1 MGCIP
6 FFLCTKKFNA
16 KLYDIIALGCNVLKL
31 SISIASIFLIAFS
44 ILAIAFFSS
53 FFEFAFTITN
63 LVHMAVILCKLNN
76 GEAYDKSNKCCRIL
90 CIVSMVFSGIIIFL
104 RVLTLIIGIV
114 FYNQADKWLKEKGIS
129 GGAPAGEWAK
139 LLIPLFLY
147 IIVEIIHFLS
157 VNYLYKLL
165 KLKTDVNY
173 EEYLK
178 GGQTVEQNSMTNVQ
192 ITQNQPVLSTNLP
205 NQTGYTSS
213 NNKV

>member
-16 KLYDIIALGCNVLKL
+16 KTYDFIALGCNVLKL
-31 SISIASIFLIAFS
+31 SISIGSIFLIAFS
-44 ILAIAFFSS
+44 ILAIALFSS

-63 LVHMAVILCKLNN
+63 LVHMAVIFCKLKS

-104 RVLTLIIGIV
+104 RVLTLILGIV
-114 FYNQADKWLKEKGIS
+114 LYSQVDKWLEKEGVKGASTGDWI
-129 GGAPAGEWAK
+129 K
-139 LLIPLFLY
+139 LLIPLIIY
-147 IIVEIIHFLS
+147 VIVEVIHFLS

-165 KLKTDVNY
+165 KLRTDANY
-173 EEYLK
+173 EDYLK

-192 ITQNQPVLSTNLP
+192 VVQNTPVLSTTLP
-205 NQTGYTSS
+205 NQTGDSYS

>member
-16 KLYDIIALGCNVLKL
+16 KTYDFIALGCNVLKL
-31 SISIASIFLIAFS
+31 SISIGSIFLIAFS

-63 LVHMAVILCKLNN
+63 LVHMAVIFCKLKS

-104 RVLTLIIGIV
+104 RVLTLILGIV
-114 FYNQADKWLKEKGIS
+114 LYSKVDKWLEKEGVKGASTGDWI
-129 GGAPAGEWAK
+129 K
-139 LLIPLFLY
+139 LLIPLIIY
-147 IIVEIIHFLS
+147 IIVEVIHFLS

-165 KLKTDVNY
+165 KLRTDANY
-173 EEYLK
+173 EDYLK

-192 ITQNQPVLSTNLP
+192 VVQNTPVLSTTLP
-205 NQTGYTSS
+205 NQTGDSNS

>member
-16 KLYDIIALGCNVLKL
+16 KIYDYIALGCNVLKL
-31 SISIASIFLIAFS
+31 SISIGSIFLIEFS

-63 LVHMAVILCKLNN
+63 LVHMAVIFCKLKS

-104 RVLTLIIGIV
+104 RVLTLIFGIV
-114 FYNQADKWLKEKGIS
+114 LYSKVDKWLEKEGVKGAS
-129 GGAPAGEWAK
+129 AGDWIK
-139 LLIPLFLY
+139 LLIPLIIY
-147 IIVEIIHFLS
+147 IIVEVIHFLS

-165 KLKTDVNY
+165 KLKTDANY
-173 EEYLK
+173 EDYLK

-192 ITQNQPVLSTNLP
+192 VVQNTPVLSTTLP
-205 NQTGYTSS
+205 NQTGDSNS

>member
-16 KLYDIIALGCNVLKL
+16 KTYDFIALGCNVLKL
-31 SISIASIFLIAFS
+31 SISIGSIFLIAFS

-63 LVHMAVILCKLNN
+63 LVHMAVIFCKLKS

-104 RVLTLIIGIV
+104 RVLTLIFGIV
-114 FYNQADKWLKEKGIS
+114 LYSKVDKWLEKEGVKGAS
-129 GGAPAGEWAK
+129 AGDWIK
-139 LLIPLFLY
+139 LLIPLIIY
-147 IIVEIIHFLS
+147 IIVEVIHFLS

-165 KLKTDVNY
+165 KLRTDANY
-173 EEYLK
+173 EDYLK

-192 ITQNQPVLSTNLP
+192 VVQNTPVLSTTLP
-205 NQTGYTSS
+205 NQTGDSNS

>member
-16 KLYDIIALGCNVLKL
+16 KIYDYIALGCNVLKL
-31 SISIASIFLIAFS
+31 SISIGSIFLIAFS
-44 ILAIAFFSS
+44 ILAVALFSS

-63 LVHMAVILCKLNN
+63 LVHMAVILCKLKS

-104 RVLTLIIGIV
+104 RILTLIIGIV
-114 FYNQADKWLKEKGIS
+114 LYSKVDKWLEKEGVR
-129 GGAPAGEWAK
+129 GASAGDWIK
-139 LLIPLFLY
+139 LLIPLIIY
-147 IIVEIIHFLS
+147 IIVEVIHFLS

-165 KLKTDVNY
+165 KLRTDGNY
-173 EEYLK
+173 EDYLK

-192 ITQNQPVLSTNLP
+192 VVQNTPVLSTTLP
-205 NQTGYTSS
+205 NQTGDSNS

>member
-16 KLYDIIALGCNVLKL
+16 KIYDYIALGCNVLKL
-31 SISIASIFLIAFS
+31 SISIGSIFLIAFS
-44 ILAIAFFSS
+44 ILAVALFSS

-63 LVHMAVILCKLNN
+63 LVHMAVILCKLKS

-114 FYNQADKWLKEKGIS
+114 LYSKVDKWLEKEGVR
-129 GGAPAGEWAK
+129 GASAGDWIK
-139 LLIPLFLY
+139 LLIPLIIY
-147 IIVEIIHFLS
+147 IIVEVIHFLS

-165 KLKTDVNY
+165 KLRTDANY
-173 EEYLK
+173 EDYLK

-192 ITQNQPVLSTNLP
+192 VVQNTPVLSTTLP
-205 NQTGYTSS
+205 NQTGDSNS

>member
-16 KLYDIIALGCNVLKL
+16 KTYDFIALGCNVLKL
-31 SISIASIFLIAFS
+31 SISIGSIFLIAFS
-44 ILAIAFFSS
+44 ILAIALFSS

-63 LVHMAVILCKLNN
+63 LVHMAVIFCKLKS

-104 RVLTLIIGIV
+104 RVLTLILGIV
-114 FYNQADKWLKEKGIS
+114 LYSQVDKWLEKEGVKGASTGDWI
-129 GGAPAGEWAK
+129 K
-139 LLIPLFLY
+139 LLIPLIIY
-147 IIVEIIHFLS
+147 VIVEVIHFLS

>member
-16 KLYDIIALGCNVLKL
+16 KIYDYIALGCNVLKL
-31 SISIASIFLIAFS
+31 SISIGSIFLIAFS
-44 ILAIAFFSS
+44 ILAIAFISS

-63 LVHMAVILCKLNN
+63 LVHMAVILCKLKS

-104 RVLTLIIGIV
+104 RILTLIIGIV
-114 FYNQADKWLKEKGIS
+114 LYSKVDKWLEKEGVR
-129 GGAPAGEWAK
+129 GASAGDWIK
-139 LLIPLFLY
+139 LLIPLIIY
-147 IIVEIIHFLS
+147 IIVEVIHFLS

-165 KLKTDVNY
+165 KLRTDANY
-173 EEYLK
+173 EDYLK

-192 ITQNQPVLSTNLP
+192 VVQNTPVLSTTLP
-205 NQTGYTSS
+205 NQTGDSNS

>member
-16 KLYDIIALGCNVLKL
+16 KTYDFIALGCNVLKL
-31 SISIASIFLIAFS
+31 SISIGSIFLIAFS
-44 ILAIAFFSS
+44 ILAIAFISS

-63 LVHMAVILCKLNN
+63 LVHMAVILCKLKS

-104 RVLTLIIGIV
+104 RILTLIIGIV
-114 FYNQADKWLKEKGIS
+114 LYSKVDKWLEKEGVR
-129 GGAPAGEWAK
+129 GASAGDWIK
-139 LLIPLFLY
+139 LLIPLIIY
-147 IIVEIIHFLS
+147 IIVEVIHFLS

-165 KLKTDVNY
+165 KLRTDANY
-173 EEYLK
+173 EDYLK

-192 ITQNQPVLSTNLP
+192 VVQNTPVLSTTLP
-205 NQTGYTSS
+205 NQTGDSNS

>member
-16 KLYDIIALGCNVLKL
+16 KIYDYIALGCNVLKL
-31 SISIASIFLIAFS
+31 SISIGSIFLIAFS
-44 ILAIAFFSS
+44 ILAVALFSS

-63 LVHMAVILCKLNN
+63 LVHMAIILCKLIS
-76 GEAYDKSNKCCRIL
+76 GEAYGKSNKCCRIL

-114 FYNQADKWLKEKGIS
+114 LYSKVDKWLEKEGVR
-129 GGAPAGEWAK
+129 GASAGDWIK
-139 LLIPLFLY
+139 LLIPLIIY
-147 IIVEIIHFLS
+147 IIVEVIHFLS

-165 KLKTDVNY
+165 KLRTDANY
-173 EEYLK
+173 EDYLK

-192 ITQNQPVLSTNLP
+192 VVQNTPVLSTTLP
-205 NQTGYTSS
+205 NQTGDSNS